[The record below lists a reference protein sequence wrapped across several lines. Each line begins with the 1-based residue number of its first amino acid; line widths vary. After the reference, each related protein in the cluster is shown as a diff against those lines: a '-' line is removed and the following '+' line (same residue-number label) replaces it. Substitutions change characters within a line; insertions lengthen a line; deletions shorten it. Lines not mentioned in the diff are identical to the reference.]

1 MLNGPLLYPRCGT
14 GLQMLYNHPNVQLFL
29 NGIPAKTL
37 LAGKAIY
44 QPGAARK
51 ASRAGEVKFSILRFV
66 TVGVV
71 SSTVEELS
79 MMDTP
84 FTVLYHDPQQFG
96 RPHAGDYKL
105 RIQSCIRAYHKACTH
120 D

>member
-1 MLNGPLLYPRCGT
+1 
-14 GLQMLYNHPNVQLFL
+14 MLYNHPNVQLFL

-51 ASRAGEVKFSILRFV
+51 VLTYCLSVSCITDFIVFMQASRAGKMKFSILRFV

-71 SSTVEELS
+71 SSTVEELY
-79 MMDTP
+79 T
-84 FTVLYHDPQQFG
+84 
-96 RPHAGDYKL
+96 
-105 RIQSCIRAYHKACTH
+105 
-120 D
+120 